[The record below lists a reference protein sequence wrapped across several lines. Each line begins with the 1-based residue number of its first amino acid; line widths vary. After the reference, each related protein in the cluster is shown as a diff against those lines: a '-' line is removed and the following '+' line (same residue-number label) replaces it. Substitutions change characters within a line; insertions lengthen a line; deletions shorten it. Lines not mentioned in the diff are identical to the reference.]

1 MSRAV
6 AERAVD
12 ENVFRTL
19 RDRTLRDAAA
29 ARFLTAVAD
38 RDLGM
43 GRQIGKR
50 GFPAA
55 ARLIGQPQAAISE
68 TEMRRHVQGAVA
80 CFSSAMALVRLPG
93 SENQAPG
100 NTPRAFRAGVS
111 GT

>member
-6 AERAVD
+6 AEHAVD
-12 ENVFRTL
+12 ENVF
-19 RDRTLRDAAA
+19 RTLRDAAA

-55 ARLIGQPQAAISE
+55 ACLIGQPQAAISE

-80 CFSSAMALVRLPG
+80 IFLARYGLGEAPRLRKSSAG
-93 SENQAPG
+93 
-100 NTPRAFRAGVS
+100 
-111 GT
+111 

>member
-12 ENVFRTL
+12 ENDFRTL

-80 CFSSAMALVRLPG
+80 MFLARYGLGEAPRLRKSSAG
-93 SENQAPG
+93 
-100 NTPRAFRAGVS
+100 
-111 GT
+111 